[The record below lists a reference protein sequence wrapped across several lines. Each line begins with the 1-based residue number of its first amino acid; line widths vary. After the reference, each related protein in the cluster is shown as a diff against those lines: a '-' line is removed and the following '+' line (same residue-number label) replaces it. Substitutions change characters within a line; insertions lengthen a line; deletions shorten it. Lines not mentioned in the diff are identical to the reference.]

1 MYCSECGN
9 KNIEGAKY
17 CFKCGVILE
26 NRKAVNDEIKN
37 VGGKEV
43 VASFKA
49 TVGSNKKM
57 GAKGLKHKSIILPKK
72 QVTIIIFVISIIVV
86 VIASV
91 VGVFIYEN
99 TH

>member
-17 CFKCGVILE
+17 CFKCGIILE
-26 NRKAVNDEIKN
+26 NKKAVNDENDN
-37 VGGKEV
+37 VGVEEV
-43 VASFKA
+43 VANFKA
-49 TVGSNKKM
+49 TNSSNKKI
-57 GAKGLKHKSIILPKK
+57 GAKGLKHKPIISQKK
-72 QVTIIIFVISIIVV
+72 QITISIFVFSIIVV
-86 VIASV
+86 IIASV